1 MKKGLCFL
9 KSIELD
15 RPSSNDK
22 RADYERLKDSLQ
34 TGELSLSVDLLKE
47 LPTLLREKD
56 FFLKPV
62 LFQMDKRH
70 ILLDLSSEQ
79 CYGIA
84 IDIGTTNLMAS
95 LYDFVTAKKLTTFS
109 IQNPQVLLEAD
120 ILGRMHHAM
129 IHNVEKL
136 QRLLLDGI
144 NKLITSICEDT
155 WITPEKIYVATVS
168 ANTVMTHFLLGLD
181 VRYIPVEPYIPVVH
195 CPEIL
200 RAREIGIH
208 INREGLIYIF
218 PNAGSY
224 VGGDIIAGIIATE
237 LYKRE
242 RPSILIDVGTNA
254 EVVIGN
260 SDWILVGAGAAGS
273 ALEGGI
279 ISSGMRAEEGAI
291 YRVDID
297 DRDRAI
303 HYKTIKDT
311 PPKGICG
318 SGVIDLVAE
327 LYRTGIID
335 NRGKIRA
342 ETDYIKEK
350 EGRLFIEIADSIGI
364 TEREIENFLR
374 SKAAMFTSI
383 YVLVKSIG
391 LNFSDIENIYI
402 AGALGSGVRI
412 ERAQTLGMLP
422 LIDKDRFISVG
433 NSALKGAEMLLTDSA
448 LITDIRD
455 VQSKITYH
463 EMNTDRDFMSH
474 YPSALFIPHGE
485 IEMLR

>member
-1 MKKGLCFL
+1 MKKGLCFIE
-9 KSIELD
+9 SIEID

-34 TGELSLSVDLLKE
+34 TDELSLSLDLLKT
-47 LPTLLREKD
+47 LPGVLREKD
-56 FFLKPV
+56 FFLKPA
-62 LFQMDKRH
+62 LFQMDNRH
-70 ILLDLSSEQ
+70 ILLELFSEQ
-79 CYGIA
+79 CLGIA
-84 IDIGTTNLMAS
+84 IDIGTTNLVAS
-95 LYDFVTAKKLTTFS
+95 LYDFVAAEKLSTFT
-109 IQNPQVLLEAD
+109 IQNPQVSFGAD
-120 ILGRMHHAM
+120 ILSRIHHAM
-129 IHNVEKL
+129 VHNVEEL
-136 QRLLLDGI
+136 QRPLIDGI
-144 NKLITSICEDT
+144 NRLITSVCKDAGVV
-155 WITPEKIYVATVS
+155 PENIYAVALC
-168 ANTVMTHFLLGLD
+168 ANTVMTHFLLGLE

-208 INREGLIYIF
+208 INKEGLIYIF

-237 LYKRE
+237 LYKKK

-260 SDWILVGAGAAGS
+260 KDWILVGAGAAGP

-279 ISSGMRAEEGAI
+279 ISSGMLAEEGAI
-291 YRVDID
+291 YRIDID
-297 DRDRAI
+297 DRDRSI
-303 HYKTIKDT
+303 KYKTLKDT
-311 PPKGICG
+311 PPRGICG

-335 NRGKIRA
+335 NRGKIK
-342 ETDYIKEK
+342 EYTDYIREK
-350 EGRLFIEIADSIGI
+350 EGSLFIEITDSIGI

-383 YVLVKSIG
+383 YVLVRSIG
-391 LNFSDIENIYI
+391 LEFSDIERIYI
-402 AGALGSGVRI
+402 TGALGSGVRV
-412 ERAQTLGMLP
+412 EKAQTLGMLP

-455 VQSKITYH
+455 VQSRITYH
-463 EMNTDRDFMSH
+463 EMNTDRDFMRLF
-474 YPSALFIPHGE
+474 PSALFIPHGE
-485 IEMLR
+485 VAMLC